1 FVGDDP
7 NAIIYQHINT
17 KPESPAKHN
26 ASVPPDLE
34 RLIMRLLA
42 KTKTERPSSAEDVL
56 TELERAVTDL
66 ARGPVAPAPRR
77 AGRGVSR
84 GRSS

>member
-1 FVGDDP
+1 DP

-56 TELERAVTDL
+56 TELERSL
-66 ARGPVAPAPRR
+66 ADIDTMRSAGTESLTAGAP
-77 AGRGVSR
+77 G
-84 GRSS
+84 